1 MTFPRE
7 IEPKLMENLPNH
19 RALFILGAR
28 QTGKTTLIK
37 RIQDQIQNEKTL
49 YFDLERQDSIE
60 LFKQGADQFIKYLD
74 DLGISET
81 ERVVVFIDEIQYL
94 EEFSNFIKLAVDH
107 YSHRIK
113 LIVSGSSAAQI
124 KYQFR
129 DSLVGR
135 KFIFKLHPLTFREF
149 VIFKNESRI
158 SELLGSNYHE
168 ADLEVLL
175 RTFEERMNELY
186 QEFILFGGY
195 PAVVLARSEL
205 SKKRIL
211 EEIMQ
216 TYILKDIRNLFTI
229 EKINNFNHLIRILA
243 LQSGML
249 FNRENISN
257 EIQLNLRTLDR
268 YIQILADTYLIHS
281 VKPLFTN
288 KPKELKKMP
297 KIFLNDTGLRN
308 SLMNNFVYIE
318 NRVDAGELLESAV
331 FSALWKTIGPLDEL
345 YFWRTTGGKEVDF
358 ILQRGSEYIPFEVKV
373 KSGKPN
379 YLIIFSELYS
389 CKELNIVYLTKT
401 NKVLP
406 KESTLLPVW
415 TL

>member
-1 MTFPRE
+1 MTFQRE
-7 IEPKLMENLPNH
+7 IEPELIENLPNR

-28 QTGKTTLIK
+28 QTGKTTLLN
-37 RIQDQIQNEKTL
+37 RIRDQIQDEKTL
-49 YFDLERQDSIE
+49 YFDLERQNSIE
-60 LFKQGADQFIKYLD
+60 LFKQGIDRFIKYLD
-74 DLGISET
+74 DQGVSES
-81 ERVVVFIDEIQYL
+81 ERVVIFIDEIQYL

-107 YSHRIK
+107 YFHRIK

-149 VIFKNESRI
+149 VVFKNESRI

-168 ADLEVLL
+168 ADIKVLL
-175 RTFEERMNELY
+175 RTFGDRMNELY

-195 PAVVLARSEL
+195 PEVVLAQSEL

-229 EKINNFNHLIRILA
+229 EKINKFNHLIRVLA
-243 LQSGML
+243 LQSGNL

-257 EIQLNLRTLDR
+257 EIKLNLRTLDR
-268 YIQILADTYLIHS
+268 YIQVLEDTYLIQP
-281 VKPLFTN
+281 VKPLFRN

-297 KIFLNDTGLRN
+297 KIFLIDSGLRN
-308 SLMNNFVYIE
+308 SLMNNFIDIE

-331 FSALWKTIGPLDEL
+331 FSALWKTTGTLDEL

-358 ILQRGSEYIPFEVKV
+358 ILQRGTEYIPFEVKV
-373 KSGKPN
+373 KYGKPN
-379 YLIIFSELYS
+379 HLIYFGELYS
-389 CKELNIVYLTKT
+389 CKKLNMVYLKKS
-401 NKVLP
+401 NKILP
-406 KESTLLPVW
+406 NKITLLPVW
-415 TL
+415 AI